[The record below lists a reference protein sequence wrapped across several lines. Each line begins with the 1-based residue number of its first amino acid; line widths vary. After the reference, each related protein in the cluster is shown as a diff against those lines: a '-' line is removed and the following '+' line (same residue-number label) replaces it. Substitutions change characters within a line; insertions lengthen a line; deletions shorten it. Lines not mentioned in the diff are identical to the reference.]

1 MPTEWH
7 QLIAGYLYRI
17 LFAFAAA
24 GDLGKVLYSPFRIR
38 TVRGKFREPD
48 VLFMLKA
55 NDHRRHN
62 EYWIGADLV
71 MEVVSDDDRRRDLET
86 KRFEYAEAGIPEYWI
101 VDPQPQ
107 QITVLKLVGD
117 RYEEHGVF
125 ARGQKA
131 TSALLAGFS
140 VDIDTVFDVV

>member
-7 QLIAGYLYRI
+7 QLIAGYLYRV
-17 LFAFAAA
+17 LFAFVLA

-38 TVRGKFREPD
+38 TVPGKFREPD

-62 EYWIGADLV
+62 EYWEGADLV

-86 KRFEYAEAGIPEYWI
+86 KRFEYAEAGVPEYWI
-101 VDPQPQ
+101 VDPRTR
-107 QITVLKLVGD
+107 QITVLVLAGD

-125 ARGQKA
+125 NPGDRA
-131 TSALLAGFS
+131 TSQLLSDFG
-140 VDIDTVFDVV
+140 VDVDAVFAV